1 MIQRQPW
8 PAPNSDFFNTITM
21 EMPFKLWLMRRNDS
35 RVGPLM
41 AQKRQYIVI
50 TAGGH
55 GVLGTRYGDYTLAY
69 ALPRA

>member
-1 MIQRQPW
+1 
-8 PAPNSDFFNTITM
+8 M